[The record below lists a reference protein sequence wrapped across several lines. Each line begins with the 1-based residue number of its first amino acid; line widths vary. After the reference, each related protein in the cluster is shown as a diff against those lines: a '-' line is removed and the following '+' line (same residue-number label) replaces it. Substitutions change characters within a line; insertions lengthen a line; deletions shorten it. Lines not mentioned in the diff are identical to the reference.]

1 MRCAL
6 TLFSA
11 ISPRVHSPAL
21 GSGKEHFVST
31 YPTLSA
37 KRPNS
42 YKRAEK
48 DFKKEILP
56 RSLSLFQQK
65 AGKGNRGGGEATLHQ
80 IGNQKTNFSWLG
92 NKLNSRQAAGRNKYT
107 RKRERKKN

>member
-6 TLFSA
+6 TLFCA

-48 DFKKEILP
+48 YFKKEMLP
-56 RSLSLFQQK
+56 RYLSLLQQK
-65 AGKGNRGGGEATLHQ
+65 AGKGNGGGGEATLHQ
-80 IGNQKTNFSWLG
+80 IGN
-92 NKLNSRQAAGRNKYT
+92 
-107 RKRERKKN
+107 

>member
-56 RSLSLFQQK
+56 RSLYFSKRQ
-65 AGKGNRGGGEATLHQ
+65 GKGTEEEE
-80 IGNQKTNFSWLG
+80 
-92 NKLNSRQAAGRNKYT
+92 KLLCTK
-107 RKRERKKN
+107 